1 MPDYTRR
8 SSTRSGGPTPVS
20 SRSSSYASSQSSSRK
35 SRDSSTAN
43 GYARKH
49 HRSDS
54 HHDRKPSYVSTDSRI
69 TTFSRHDSEEP
80 AQSSFDPDLVFMGH
94 PPTAIPANYPFQP
107 SVMLKLTD
115 RPSKG
120 MHLPSSGNLVA
131 TVALLQ
137 DLGNGRY
144 AMNPKGVLRG
154 KPPVDN
160 LHELPS
166 EYISRLP
173 RDLRETALGYF
184 SFPDVQVAE
193 TGTYRLR
200 VSLVQLPDVKGKSFD
215 TMTLTC
221 VDSDAF
227 RVSP

>member
-1 MPDYTRR
+1 MPNYNRR
-8 SSTRSGGPTPVS
+8 SSTRSSGPTSVN
-20 SRSSSYASSQSSSRK
+20 SRSSSYSSSQSSSCK
-35 SRDSSTAN
+35 SRDSSTASS
-43 GYARKH
+43 YARKH

-54 HHDRKPSYVSTDSRI
+54 HHDRKSSYVSTDSR
-69 TTFSRHDSEEP
+69 TTTYSRHASEEP
-80 AQSSFDPDLVFMGH
+80 VESSFDPDLVFMGH
-94 PPTAIPANYPFQP
+94 PPTAMPANYPFQP
-107 SVMLKLTD
+107 SVMLKLAD
-115 RPSKG
+115 RPSKD

-144 AMNPKGVLRG
+144 AMNPRGVLRG
-154 KPPVDN
+154 RRPIDN

-200 VSLVQLPDVKGKSFD
+200 VSLVQLPDVRGKSSD

-227 RVSP
+227 QVSP